1 VPGDDSKTDYPT
13 TEGTIM
19 ERDDFIEMLAREG
32 FQTTV
37 LVEREANAAIDDHTH
52 SFEAKALILEGEL
65 TLWIGK
71 KQTRYRAGDVFHLQA
86 NEPHSERYGPEGVCY
101 LVGRK

>member
-1 VPGDDSKTDYPT
+1 
-13 TEGTIM
+13 M

-37 LVEREANAAIDDHTH
+37 LVEREADAFLEDHTH
-52 SFEAKALILEGEL
+52 AFEAKALILEGEL
-65 TLWIGK
+65 TLEVAGNA
-71 KQTRYRAGDVFHLQA
+71 TRYGIGDVFHLVK
-86 NEPHSERYGPEGVCY
+86 NEAHSERYGPEGVCY

>member
-1 VPGDDSKTDYPT
+1 
-13 TEGTIM
+13 M

-37 LVEREANAAIDDHTH
+37 LVEREAGASMDDHVH
-52 SFEAKALILEGEL
+52 PFEAKALILEGEL
-65 TLWIGK
+65 TLEVVGK
-71 KQTRYRAGDVFHLQA
+71 ETRYQAGDVFHLKT
-86 NEPHSERYGPEGVCY
+86 NEAHSERYGPEGVCY